1 MPERLQEIGQKLGEY
16 KEAISTQFKDMEIEV
31 KNWNFAV
38 GKAEE
43 EYTVTVDLKLA
54 IRPKKEQ

>member
-1 MPERLQEIGQKLGEY
+1 MPERLQEIGQKLIEY

-43 EYTVTVDLKLA
+43 EYTVSVDLKLA

>member
-1 MPERLQEIGQKLGEY
+1 MPERLQEIGQKLIEY